1 MEGGLQ
7 AEAEAKGE
15 QTEDLP
21 TVYSAQVKYW
31 GCGVGAGMR
40 LKRSAD
46 HGNQARR
53 LP

>member
-7 AEAEAKGE
+7 AEAEAQGE

-21 TVYSAQVKYW
+21 MVYSDEVKYW
-31 GCGVGAGMR
+31 GCGVGAETR

-46 HGNQARR
+46 RGNQARS
-53 LP
+53 LA